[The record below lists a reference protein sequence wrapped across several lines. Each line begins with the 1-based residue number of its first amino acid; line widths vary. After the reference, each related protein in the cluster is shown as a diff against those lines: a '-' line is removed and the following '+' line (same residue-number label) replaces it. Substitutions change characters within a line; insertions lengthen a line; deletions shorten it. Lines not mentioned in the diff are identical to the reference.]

1 MPAIQ
6 EAKKQILLD
15 LKRAFGKEFSPTV
28 ADLTTPPDAE
38 LGDLAFP
45 CFALGKALKRNPAEL
60 ATELAAKIEPNGFV
74 KKASAAGPYVNFT
87 LDDVALG
94 TAVLE
99 EIASG
104 KDGYGRSTSG
114 EGKRVLVEFANPNT
128 HKDIHVGHLRNFF
141 VGQAVINL
149 LNALGSEVIPVS
161 YINDLGANVA
171 KCLWAIKH
179 KAPDEKVG
187 KDDRM
192 EFLGRMYVEAVK
204 AEEADPAVKAAISA
218 IQRELEDLRGPY
230 VKLWKKTQKWSV
242 DAIRATFKEL
252 GLTIVKTYFESDLIG
267 DTKRIVESLIQKG
280 IASHSEGA
288 WIVNLEE
295 EKLGVNLLV
304 KSDGTL
310 LYNAKDLALAYKK
323 DADYH
328 PGKSLYV
335 IDARQSL
342 AMKQLFATMKKLGFH
357 EELVHVGYEFVTLKE
372 GAMSSRKG
380 NIVRY
385 QTFRDEAI
393 AAAAQ
398 ETKARHADWSEKKL
412 ASVSRAVAFAAF
424 RFGMLKQDVDKQI
437 TFDMKEA
444 VAFDG
449 FTGPY
454 LLYTLARCYSLLK
467 KAGRAKPSRSAD
479 GLEKPADHRLILAL
493 AKYPETVFEA
503 ATELRPNALAQY
515 LFDLGKAFAAFY
527 DAAPILSAP
536 PKERAARLGLVDATR
551 QVLENGL
558 DLLGIGS
565 VKEM

>member
-1 MPAIQ
+1 M
-6 EAKKQILLD
+6 
-15 LKRAFGKEFSPTV
+15 
-28 ADLTTPPDAE
+28 
-38 LGDLAFP
+38 GDLAFP
-45 CFALGKALKRNPAEL
+45 CFALAKGLKRNPAEL
-60 ATELAAKIEPNGFV
+60 ATEIAAKIEPNGFV
-74 KKASAAGPYVNFT
+74 KSASAAGPYVNFT
-87 LDDVALG
+87 LNDAAFG
-94 TAVLE
+94 NAVFE
-99 EIASG
+99 EIKSSG
-104 KDGYGRSTSG
+104 DAYGRSVSG
-114 EGKRVLVEFANPNT
+114 AGKKILIEFANPNT

-149 LNALGSEVIPVS
+149 LKAQGGEVIPVS

-171 KCLWAIKH
+171 KCLWAIKN
-179 KAPDEKVG
+179 KAPEEKVA
-187 KDDRM
+187 KEDRM

-204 AEEADPAVKAAISA
+204 AEENDPAVKESISA
-218 IQRELEDLRGPY
+218 IQRDLEDLRGPY
-230 VKLWKKTQKWSV
+230 VKSWKKTQKWSV
-242 DAIRATFKEL
+242 DAIRQVFKEL
-252 GLTIVKTYFESDLIG
+252 GLTIDRIYFESELIG
-267 DTKRIVESLIQKG
+267 DTKRIVEELIKKG
-280 IASHSEGA
+280 IAVHSEGA
-288 WIVNLEE
+288 WIVNLED

-310 LYNAKDLALAYKK
+310 LYNAKDLALARRKE
-323 DADYH
+323 ADYH
-328 PGKSLYV
+328 PDRSLYV

-342 AMKQLFATMKKLGFH
+342 AMKQLFATLKRMGFH

-385 QTFRDEAI
+385 AEFREAAI
-393 AAAAQ
+393 AAALE

-412 ASVSRAVAFAAF
+412 AATARTVAFAAF

-454 LLYTLARCYSLLK
+454 LLYTLARANSLLK
-467 KAGRAKPSRSAD
+467 KAGRSKPSRDAAPLSQS
-479 GLEKPADHRLILAL
+479 ADHRLILAL
-493 AKYPETVFEA
+493 AKYPEAVFEA
-503 ATELRPNALAQY
+503 ATELRPNVLAQY

-527 DAAPILSAP
+527 DAAPILSAE
-536 PKERAARLGLVDATR
+536 PKERAARLSLVDATR

-558 DLLGIGS
+558 ALLGIDT